1 MPQFYFGKGMSI
13 MSDVEKEL
21 ELMSQEMGDE
31 PEVALPSIEEQKAIA
46 QKLKELEA
54 EGKLTPEVLEEYFG
68 KFYAKTDAPI
78 H

>member
-1 MPQFYFGKGMSI
+1 
-13 MSDVEKEL
+13 MSDFDKEL

-31 PEVALPSIEEQKAIA
+31 PEVKLPTMEEQKQIA
-46 QKLKELEA
+46 AELKKLEE

-68 KFYAKTDAPI
+68 KFYAKATPV